1 MNRRRFFRALVGGAL
16 GFAGGCTFSLEDGV
30 FNPCLADPI
39 PKRLLDHE
47 LVRASWQGID
57 PSQLWD
63 CHVHIAGIGD
73 GNTGVWITPRMKSL
87 FHPWENL
94 QRRFYLNAS
103 CTEREGSVDADFVAR
118 LLRCLDAFPQGTKA
132 MLLAFDFYHD
142 EHGAQRED
150 LSSFFVPNRYAA
162 DLAQRYPDRFE
173 WICSIHPYRADAID
187 QLDWSVRQGARA
199 VKWLPSAMGMD
210 PASPKCDPFYQ
221 ALARLNLPLLSHT
234 GEEQAVASGASGEFN
249 NPLRLRRALDQGV
262 RVIVAHCAS
271 LGENIDTDRGPNG
284 PRRESFELFERLMN
298 EARYERQLFGEIS
311 ALVQA
316 NREESVVAA
325 LIRRVEWQPRL
336 INGSDYPLPGVIPL
350 ISPRRFVK
358 QHFLTEAQAEVLS
371 EIRGYN
377 PVLFDFVL
385 KRSLVS
391 GGQRFSPVVF
401 ESRRV
406 FEPAPKV
413 SSVSIRRN
421 SASYR

>member
-1 MNRRRFFRALVGGAL
+1 MNRRHFFRAAAAGAL
-16 GFAGGCTFSLEDGV
+16 GIAGGCSFSLEDGV
-30 FNPCLADPI
+30 FNPCLADPM

-47 LVRASWQGID
+47 LVRASWQGVD

-73 GNTGVWITPRMKSL
+73 GNTGVWITPRMSSL
-87 FHPWENL
+87 FHPQENL

-118 LLRCLDAFPQGTKA
+118 LLLCLDAFPRGAKA

-142 EHGAQRED
+142 EQGVRQED

-162 DLAQRYPDRFE
+162 DLAQHYPDRFE

-187 QLDWSVRQGARA
+187 EVQWSVRQGARA
-199 VKWLPSAMGMD
+199 VKWLPSAMGID
-210 PASPKCDPFYQ
+210 PASPKCDRFYQ
-221 ALARLNLPLLSHT
+221 ALVGLNLSLLTHG
-234 GEEQAVASGASGEFN
+234 GEEQAVASGGPAELN
-249 NPLRLRRALDQGV
+249 NPLRLRRPLDQGV

-271 LGENIDTDRGPNG
+271 LGESIDMDQGPNG
-284 PRRESFELFERLMN
+284 SRRENFELFERLMN

-311 ALVQA
+311 ALIQA
-316 NREESVVAA
+316 NREESVVAT
-325 LIRRVEWQPRL
+325 LIRRVEWHPRL

-358 QHFLTEAQAEVLS
+358 QGFLTEPQAEVLS

-391 GGQRFSPVVF
+391 GGQRFTPVVF

-406 FEPAPKV
+406 FEFKSNVP
-413 SSVSIRRN
+413 S
-421 SASYR
+421 

>member
-1 MNRRRFFRALVGGAL
+1 MNRRHFFRALAAGAL
-16 GFAGGCTFSLEDGV
+16 GIAGGCSFSLEDGV
-30 FNPCLADPI
+30 FNPCFADPM

-73 GNTGVWITPRMKSL
+73 GKTGVWITPRMTSP
-87 FHPWENL
+87 FHPWQNL

-118 LLRCLDAFPQGTKA
+118 LLRCLDAFPQGAKA
-132 MLLAFDFYHD
+132 MLLAFDFHYD
-142 EHGAQRED
+142 ENGARRED

-162 DLAQRYPDRFE
+162 DLAQRYPDRLE

-187 QLDWSVRQGARA
+187 ELQWSVRQGARA

-221 ALARLNLPLLSHT
+221 ALTRFNLPLLTHG
-234 GEEQAVASGASGEFN
+234 GEEQAVASGSTAEFN
-249 NPLRLRRALDQGV
+249 NPLRLRRPLDQGV

-271 LGENIDTDRGPNG
+271 LGESIDTDHGPNG
-284 PRRESFELFERLMN
+284 PRRENFELFERLMN
-298 EARYERQLFGEIS
+298 EARYERQLLGEIS
-311 ALVQA
+311 ALTQA
-316 NREESVVAA
+316 NRTESVLTT
-325 LIRRVEWQPRL
+325 LIRRVEWHPRL

-350 ISPRRFVK
+350 ISPRRFFK
-358 QHFLTEAQAEVLS
+358 QGFLTEAQAEVLS

-377 PVLFDFVL
+377 PLLFDFVL

-391 GGQRFSPVVF
+391 GGQRFTAAVF

-406 FEPAPKV
+406 FESATKV

-421 SASYR
+421 

>member
-1 MNRRRFFRALVGGAL
+1 MNRRLFLRALGIGTL
-16 GFAGGCTFSLEDGV
+16 GIAGGCSFSLEDGV
-30 FNPCLADPI
+30 FNPCLTDPL

-73 GNTGVWITPRMKSL
+73 GKTGVWITPRMTSP
-87 FHPWENL
+87 FHPWQNL

-118 LLRCLDAFPQGTKA
+118 LLRCLDAFPQGAKA
-132 MLLAFDFYHD
+132 MLLAFDFHY
-142 EHGAQRED
+142 EENGARRED

-187 QLDWSVRQGARA
+187 ELQWSVSQGARA

-221 ALARLNLPLLSHT
+221 ALIRFNLPLLTHG
-234 GEEQAVASGASGEFN
+234 GEEEAVASGATAEFN
-249 NPLRLRRALDQGV
+249 NPLRLRRPLDQGV

-271 LGENIDTDRGPNG
+271 LGESIDTDHGPNG
-284 PRRESFELFERLMN
+284 PRRENFEFFERLMN
-298 EARYERQLFGEIS
+298 EARYERHLFGEIS
-311 ALVQA
+311 ALTQA
-316 NREESVVAA
+316 NRTESVLTT
-325 LIRRVEWQPRL
+325 LIRRVEWHPRL

-350 ISPRRFVK
+350 ISPRRFVR
-358 QHFLTEAQAEVLS
+358 QGFLTEAQAEVLS

-377 PVLFDFVL
+377 PLLFDFVL

-391 GGQRFSPVVF
+391 GGQRFTPVVF

-406 FEPAPKV
+406 FEPPSRV
-413 SSVSIRRN
+413 SSVSIRKN
-421 SASYR
+421 

>member
-1 MNRRRFFRALVGGAL
+1 MNRRHFFRALAAGAL
-16 GFAGGCTFSLEDGV
+16 GFAGGCSFSLEDGV

-39 PKRLLDHE
+39 PKSLLDHE

-87 FHPWENL
+87 FHPRENL

-118 LLRCLDAFPQGTKA
+118 LLRCLDAFPQGAKA
-132 MLLAFDFYHD
+132 MLLAFDFHHD
-142 EHGAQRED
+142 EHGARRED

-187 QLDWSVRQGARA
+187 ELDWSVRQGARA

-221 ALARLNLPLLSHT
+221 ALARLNLPLLTHT
-234 GEEQAVASGASGEFN
+234 GEEQAVASGATAEFN

-271 LGENIDTDRGPNG
+271 LGENIDTDHGPNG
-284 PRRESFELFERLMN
+284 PPRESFELFERLMN
-298 EARYERQLFGEIS
+298 EARYENRLFGEIS
-311 ALVQA
+311 ALIQA

-325 LIRRVEWQPRL
+325 LIRRVEWHPRL

-358 QHFLTEAQAEVLS
+358 QHFLTESQAEVLS
-371 EIRGYN
+371 EIRRYN

-391 GGQRFSPVVF
+391 DGQRFTAVVF

-406 FEPAPKV
+406 FEPKSNA
-413 SSVSIRRN
+413 
-421 SASYR
+421 

>member
-1 MNRRRFFRALVGGAL
+1 MNRRLFLCALGAGAL
-16 GFAGGCTFSLEDGV
+16 GIAAGCDFSLEDGI
-30 FNPCLADPI
+30 FNPCLPEPT
-39 PKRLLDHE
+39 PKRLLDDN

-73 GNTGVWITPRMKSL
+73 GKTGVWITPRMTSP
-87 FHPWENL
+87 FHPWQNL

-103 CTEREGSVDADFVAR
+103 CTERDGSVDADFVAR
-118 LLRCLDAFPQGTKA
+118 LLRCLDAFPQGAKA
-132 MLLAFDFYHD
+132 MLLAFDFHYD
-142 EHGAQRED
+142 ENGARRED

-187 QLDWSVRQGARA
+187 ELQWSVRQGARA

-221 ALARLNLPLLSHT
+221 ALTRFNLPLLTHG
-234 GEEQAVASGASGEFN
+234 GEEQAVASGAIAEFN
-249 NPLRLRRALDQGV
+249 NPLRLRRPLDQGV

-271 LGENIDTDRGPNG
+271 LGESIDTDHGPNG
-284 PRRESFELFERLMN
+284 PRRENFELFERLMN
-298 EARYERQLFGEIS
+298 EARYDRQLLGEIS
-311 ALVQA
+311 ALTQA
-316 NREESVVAA
+316 NRTESVLTT
-325 LIRRVEWQPRL
+325 LIRRVEWHPRL

-358 QHFLTEAQAEVLS
+358 QGFLTEAQAEVLS

-377 PVLFDFVL
+377 PLLFDFVL

-391 GGQRFSPVVF
+391 GGQRFTPVVF

-406 FEPAPKV
+406 FESP
-413 SSVSIRRN
+413 SRG
-421 SASYR
+421 